1 MRYMR
6 ENLGVLQKI
15 IEIGIVP
22 IIRTKSADDA
32 TKVAEAINKGGV
44 KILEITMTVPNAI
57 GVIEKVTREFS
68 EVLLGAGTVL
78 DAETARAS
86 ILAGARFVVT
96 PCLNPDVIK
105 ICRRYSIPVIP
116 GTMTPTEILTAW
128 ESGADLVK
136 VFPIDAIGGPKYIKA
151 VKAPLPQVGLV
162 PTGGVTLENTP
173 EFIKAGADAVAVGT
187 SLVDTKAMAEGRFD
201 VIAENARK
209 FVEAVKSAR

>member
-1 MRYMR
+1 MR

-15 IEIGIVP
+15 LDTGIVP
-22 IIRTKSADDA
+22 IIRTKSADEA
-32 TKVAEAINKGGV
+32 MKVAEAINKGGV
-44 KILEITMTVPNAI
+44 KILEVTMTVPNAI
-57 GVIEKVTREFS
+57 GVMEKVAREFHG
-68 EVLLGAGTVL
+68 EVLLGAGTIL

-86 ILAGARFVVT
+86 ILAGAKFVVT
-96 PCLNPDVIK
+96 PCLNLDVIR

-173 EFIKAGADAVAVGT
+173 EFIRAGADAVAVGT
-187 SLVDTKAMAEGRFD
+187 SLVDPKAVAEGKFD
-201 VIAENARK
+201 LIAENAKK
-209 FVEAVKSAR
+209 FVEAVRSAR